1 MDDRNAKPGPSV
13 DRDDR
18 ELAERLHALERELD
32 KGRAARDTEA
42 SRDAAPARPGMALG
56 FRLAADFVAGV
67 VLGAALGWGLDR
79 LLGTSPWGLVV
90 FLLLGFAAG
99 ILNAMR
105 SAGLLKPGPP
115 GPDDRPG

>member
-42 SRDAAPARPGMALG
+42 SRDAASARPGMALG